1 MLGEHP
7 VEVVLLATDLDAAS
21 DFYADKLGLEVLT
34 RSDDALTFKCGGD
47 TRLTVT
53 KSTVGTADA
62 QTQATWRVDDLAAE
76 LRELRARGVRIE
88 EYDYPEL
95 KTVDGVA
102 DVGFALAAWIV
113 DPGGNCLGILQPK

>member
-34 RSDDALTFKCGGD
+34 RSDETLTFKCGGE

-62 QTQATWRVDDLAAE
+62 QTQATWRVEDLAAE

>member
-21 DFYADKLGLEVLT
+21 EFYADKLGLEVLT
-34 RSDDALTFKCGGD
+34 RSDDALTFKCGGE

-62 QTQATWRVDDLAAE
+62 QTQASWRVQDLAAE
-76 LRELRARGVRIE
+76 LRELRERGVRVE
-88 EYDYPEL
+88 EYDQPGL

-102 DVGFALAAWIV
+102 DLGFALASWIV
-113 DPGGNCLGILQPK
+113 DPGGNCLGILQLK